1 MKNCDGSTDPGWKV
15 MAEMVEE
22 LGPAGMS
29 SDESE
34 VDEKTKRTTYRI
46 KRWLW

>member
-1 MKNCDGSTDPGWKV
+1 MMN
-15 MAEMVEE
+15 EMVVA

-34 VDEKTKRTTYRI
+34 VDEETKKTTYRI
-46 KRWLW
+46 KRRLW

>member
-1 MKNCDGSTDPGWKV
+1 MV
-15 MAEMVEE
+15 QMVEE

-34 VDEKTKRTTYRI
+34 VDEKIEKTTYRI
-46 KRWLW
+46 KRRIWQAKEGEADAD